1 MNLIDTN
8 GVTRVL
14 KNHLRLR
21 EDYFLAPDVVDE
33 SEVAQLVHG
42 GQIPRRVRNLVDN
55 DTFDMVVY
63 LDQYKRILNAYGGR
77 SFYNMTGFGDVSIIA
92 GIHAVTAHTG
102 RQGRL
107 FGNSEPITVFTD
119 DGPLT
124 RRINQEFP
132 NKGITIRPTTSIS

>member
-8 GVTRVL
+8 GITRIL
-14 KNHLRLR
+14 RNRLRLT
-21 EDYFLAPDVVDE
+21 EDYYLAPDVVDE
-33 SEVAQLVHG
+33 SELAQLVHG
-42 GQIPRRVRNLVDN
+42 GQIPRRVQHLAEL

-77 SFYNMTGFGDVSIIA
+77 SFYNMTGFGDVSILA
-92 GIHAVTAHTG
+92 GIHAVTAHSG

-107 FGNSEPITVFTD
+107 FNSGPIVVFTD

-124 RRINQEFP
+124 NKINQEFANNGTVSIKP
-132 NKGITIRPTTSIS
+132 TANIT